1 MEMNKRYVM
10 KINKPVEVAKRT
22 YVYVAGPYMGRK
34 RMHDFRDYEEI
45 DQNISRA
52 RGMAAFL
59 ANNDIPFFCP
69 HLNSA
74 HCEVWVPN
82 VKPEYWYEMDL
93 ELLKPASAVL
103 LLDGWQSSK
112 GTRREIEV
120 ARLLGISV
128 FYPEERDELVAW
140 WKEEL

>member
-1 MEMNKRYVM
+1 MPKITLGGVTYVM
-10 KINKPVEVAKRT
+10 KDRS
-22 YVYVAGPYMGRK
+22 YVYIAGPYMDSK
-34 RMHDFRDYEEI
+34 KYHDFRGYAEI

-52 RGMAAFL
+52 RETAAFL
-59 ANNDIPFFCP
+59 ANNEIPYFCP

-74 HCEVWVPN
+74 HFEVITPD

-103 LLDGWQSSK
+103 LLEGWQSST

-120 ARLLGISV
+120 ARTLGISV
-128 FYPEERDELVAW
+128 FYPEE
-140 WKEEL
+140 KEELVTWWQEGWF